1 MIDAAEDKTLWA
13 IVTIGKELFAIRLQ
27 DIQTMVALP
36 PVTALPR
43 APACVRGVMNLR
55 GSVVPVVDLRKRL
68 GMVSLPA
75 EMDDLI
81 SMLNKR
87 EEDHKNWLTE
97 LESSIRDKRGFGLET
112 DPHKCAFGQ
121 WYDHFKTD
129 KLILASLLKKFDAP
143 HRKIHA
149 IANTVLA
156 LQKDG
161 KHDQALKSID
171 DTRNGALLEM
181 VQLFASLRL
190 TLKES
195 LREIAIVGR
204 REKNNFAVIV
214 DAVETVSLLER
225 GSIEPLA
232 NNGIHSD
239 EDGLVTSFG
248 KLEKSGKLVMI
259 LDLSNVFKQVGEVD
273 ACLDESMGMGALP

>member
-1 MIDAAEDKTLWA
+1 
-13 IVTIGKELFAIRLQ
+13 
-27 DIQTMVALP
+27 
-36 PVTALPR
+36 
-43 APACVRGVMNLR
+43 
-55 GSVVPVVDLRKRL
+55 
-68 GMVSLPA
+68 
-75 EMDDLI
+75 MDNLI

-97 LESSIRDKRGFGLET
+97 LESSIKEKRGFGLET

-161 KHDQALKSID
+161 KHDEALKSIN

-232 NNGIHSD
+232 NNGIRSD